1 MKLAAKFARQES
13 EEMRQARVARRRV
26 SVERAAAIRRMLSV
40 PELASKPRERR
51 VAVAP
56 SRAVACPD
64 CDRTFALPMH
74 LGRHRKAKH
83 DRSDAA

>member
-26 SVERAAAIRRMLSV
+26 SGERAAAIRRMLDVSE
-40 PELASKPRERR
+40 PAPAPHAPR
-51 VAVAP
+51 VAVVME
-56 SRAVACPD
+56 RAVACPD